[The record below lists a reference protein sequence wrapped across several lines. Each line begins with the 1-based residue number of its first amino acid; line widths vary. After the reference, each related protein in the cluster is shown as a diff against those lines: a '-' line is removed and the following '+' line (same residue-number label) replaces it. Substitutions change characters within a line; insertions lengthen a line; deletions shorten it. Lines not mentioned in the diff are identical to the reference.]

1 MSEILLLTTAPC
13 EEQTAR
19 AEEIG
24 RVLSDSRG
32 VTAEIIGLFRC
43 EARHRHGL
51 PRRALKKQI
60 AAAVPVLLGKF
71 LLFRPNAVCCMHY
84 AAAIAACEACRRGGL
99 DIPIYVSVRDRAL
112 LAPKAAVSVL
122 PADPSELAELAAAQP
137 PVPQPPAG
145 QVSDRETVRRIS
157 CALKFAAKQAKLIR
171 KYPFLTEEHL
181 EWEL

>member
-24 RVLSDSRG
+24 RILSDSRG
-32 VTAEIIGLFRC
+32 VTAETIGLFRC
-43 EARHRHGL
+43 EARRGHGL
-51 PRRALKKQI
+51 SRRALKKQI

-71 LLFRPNAVCCMHY
+71 LHSRPGAVCCMHY

-99 DIPIYVSVRDRAL
+99 VIPIYVSLRDRAL
-112 LAPKAAVSVL
+112 LAPEAAVKIL
-122 PADPSELAELAAAQP
+122 PADPSELAAAQP
-137 PVPQPPAG
+137 PVPPPPAW

-157 CALKFAAKQAKLIR
+157 RALKFAAKQAKLIR